1 MKKGSV
7 MMKTLRR
14 FWESLD
20 RYDAIGGIGIT
31 GLVMVS
37 VGAGVIY
44 TPASLLVG
52 GGLLIAF
59 AVWQV
64 KRWAS

>member
-1 MKKGSV
+1 
-7 MMKTLRR
+7 MMKMRR

-20 RYDAIGGIGIT
+20 RYDAIAGIGIT

-44 TPASLLVG
+44 TPASLIVG
-52 GGLLIAF
+52 GIGLLMFVA
-59 AVWQV
+59 WKV
-64 KRWAS
+64 KQWAS